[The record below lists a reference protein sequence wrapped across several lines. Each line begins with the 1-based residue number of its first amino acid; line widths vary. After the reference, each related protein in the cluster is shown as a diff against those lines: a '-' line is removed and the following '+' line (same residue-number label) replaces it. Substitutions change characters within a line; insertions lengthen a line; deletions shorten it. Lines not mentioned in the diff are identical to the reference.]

1 MLQLT
6 AFRIRRHIKRDI
18 LERRAS
24 APDPL
29 ADEALDSLQLEQLVS
44 YLEDKFDLV
53 FTDGELVAE
62 NFASIHALARLVE
75 AKRKSRGGQ
84 SARVQVDQDPA

>member
-29 ADEALDSLQLEQLVS
+29 VDGALDSLQLEELVS
-44 YLEDKFDLV
+44 YLEDNFDLV

-62 NFASIHALARLVE
+62 NFASIHALTRLVE
-75 AKRKSRGGQ
+75 AKRRSRRGRR
-84 SARVQVDQDPA
+84 ARVQVDQDAA